1 MSKLITSS
9 KRKDKSE
16 SETKSIQFSEIIKIE
31 IDKSKNAINF
41 ILENGEIISKDIES
55 CQKFIDPSY
64 DSVFKTIFGDGNM
77 IDGVNGNQRLLDLL
91 NSLVF
96 PKEINRRFTEIVSI
110 GNEKGVIKPKNKTN
124 SGIMRFDISCKIK
137 VTDKKVA
144 ETKIIDVEMQ
154 LGNRIGLLPR
164 LRRYAN
170 ALHEIYNLNTL
181 LIAFMNQNYINEENK
196 SQYIKETLFNNEG
209 ASIRDLDYV
218 QIVMMNLKEQIMNYQ
233 NKKGVL
239 FMSKEIDK
247 IGISWLKL
255 LGIRQWSESID
266 DFYYLPKDVKFPS
279 KELESVFKML
289 KSYGKAELLELKR
302 IEEEN
307 NNILEIYQEK
317 GVKEGIIKG
326 KREYALLAL
335 INVFK
340 TKKESFDEMIDAV
353 DYENTVF
360 IKKDIE
366 KYISDNQE
374 RKEFINFLQKKRKIE

>member
-1 MSKLITSS
+1 
-9 KRKDKSE
+9 
-16 SETKSIQFSEIIKIE
+16 
-31 IDKSKNAINF
+31 
-41 ILENGEIISKDIES
+41 
-55 CQKFIDPSY
+55 
-64 DSVFKTIFGDGNM
+64 
-77 IDGVNGNQRLLDLL
+77 
-91 NSLVF
+91 
-96 PKEINRRFTEIVSI
+96 
-110 GNEKGVIKPKNKTN
+110 
-124 SGIMRFDISCKIK
+124 
-137 VTDKKVA
+137 
-144 ETKIIDVEMQ
+144 
-154 LGNRIGLLPR
+154 
-164 LRRYAN
+164 
-170 ALHEIYNLNTL
+170 
-181 LIAFMNQNYINEENK
+181 
-196 SQYIKETLFNNEG
+196 
-209 ASIRDLDYV
+209 
-218 QIVMMNLKEQIMNYQ
+218 
-233 NKKGVL
+233 
-239 FMSKEIDK
+239 MSKEIDK

-307 NNILEIYQEK
+307 NNILEIYKEK
-317 GVKEGIIKG
+317 GKKEGIIEG

-374 RKEFINFLQKKRKIE
+374 RNEFINFLQKKRKIE

>member
-31 IDKSKNAINF
+31 IDKSKKGINF
-41 ILENGEIISKDIES
+41 ILENGEIITEYIES

-110 GNEKGVIKPKNKTN
+110 GNEKGVIKPNNKTN
-124 SGIMRFDISCKIK
+124 SGIKRFDISCKVK

-154 LGNRIGLLPR
+154 LGNKIGLLPR

-170 ALHEIYNLNTL
+170 ALHRIYDLNTL
-181 LIAFMNQNYINEENK
+181 LITFMNQNYIDEENK

-307 NNILEIYQEK
+307 NNILETYQEK

-374 RKEFINFLQKKRKIE
+374 RNEFINFLQKKRKIE

>member
-1 MSKLITSS
+1 
-9 KRKDKSE
+9 
-16 SETKSIQFSEIIKIE
+16 
-31 IDKSKNAINF
+31 
-41 ILENGEIISKDIES
+41 
-55 CQKFIDPSY
+55 
-64 DSVFKTIFGDGNM
+64 
-77 IDGVNGNQRLLDLL
+77 
-91 NSLVF
+91 
-96 PKEINRRFTEIVSI
+96 
-110 GNEKGVIKPKNKTN
+110 
-124 SGIMRFDISCKIK
+124 
-137 VTDKKVA
+137 
-144 ETKIIDVEMQ
+144 
-154 LGNRIGLLPR
+154 
-164 LRRYAN
+164 
-170 ALHEIYNLNTL
+170 
-181 LIAFMNQNYINEENK
+181 
-196 SQYIKETLFNNEG
+196 
-209 ASIRDLDYV
+209 
-218 QIVMMNLKEQIMNYQ
+218 
-233 NKKGVL
+233 
-239 FMSKEIDK
+239 MSKEIDK